1 VIALGIVGG
10 AIMLN
15 KRKDVAYYLIALI
28 VVSLLISTLA
38 NDPGVDIAL
47 SIVMFF
53 GLALGIICL
62 ARKNR

>member
-1 VIALGIVGG
+1 LRLPCFTTTKMALLIRQVTCLGPVGVIALGIVGG

-38 NDPGVDIAL
+38 
-47 SIVMFF
+47 
-53 GLALGIICL
+53 
-62 ARKNR
+62 